1 MKTRHL
7 NVNTVLKPM
16 ALAMSTIAL
25 LSACASQQSMQS
37 TSASP
42 TNMPTGLGYEQS
54 VPEPSV
60 SFPLPAVDNIANN
73 GNEHKYNPAYN
84 PILVLLSGFN
94 QVWTQGDEQWAK
106 GGANS
111 KGPADFSQE
120 KILNKTAWQENIAYV
135 VKVTNH
141 RTYQQTLDAYL
152 DDRRDKNFSVIDGF
166 GPLANAYIKG
176 AQASSN
182 LPLHTISDV
191 TRASSDPAYFDANAT
206 LDYSEG
212 GDDDKAKGLSS
223 SELGKVVDL
232 VHLLRESSASTSPS
246 KYVFS
251 SPRPWRMNDKGQVIP
266 LDANKDGVADTETLG
281 DKTFELY
288 DTNVAIVPSL
298 KYQRRK
304 AQDGRRKDGA
314 FPSGHT
320 NAGYLA
326 SWAYAY
332 AFPERFA
339 EMVTRGSEL
348 GESRIVAGMHSPFD
362 VIGGR
367 IQSQVV
373 AAAALTN
380 SQNSELKQAAY
391 ENSADYFSKLSGSQS
406 LYKLAHQADNNDRW
420 ADHDHNKA
428 LYRFRMTYG
437 FTQDKSN
444 VGQAPIVPKGAEVI
458 LETRQPYL
466 TAEQRRA
473 VLYTTSIDSGY
484 PVLDES
490 NGWGRLDYV
499 TASDGYGAFLGDVTV
514 TMDASKGRFNAH
526 DWWRNDISGNGL
538 LTKQGSGWLTLTG
551 NNSYEGGTI
560 LKEGTLEAQS
570 SKAFG
575 SGNVLVEGGSLLV
588 NTGLTVNN
596 YTQQDGVLTLSLSQT
611 KQEQLKVNSKAVI
624 TGGDIVVKP
633 QHSKPVAGDRIRLIS
648 ADQFEGT
655 FDKVITEGFKA
666 SVLYDDTG
674 LTLLVKE

>member
-1 MKTRHL
+1 MKTRL
-7 NVNTVLKPM
+7 LKVQTTTLKP
-16 ALAMSTIAL
+16 LVITIGAIIF
-25 LSACASQQSMQS
+25 LSACANQLS
-37 TSASP
+37 TESINP
-42 TNMPTGLGYEQS
+42 PIGIGYELT
-54 VPEPSV
+54 VPAPIV
-60 SFPLPAVDNIANN
+60 SYPLPAVDNIENN
-73 GNEHKYNPAYN
+73 SNEHKYDPNYN
-84 PILVLLSGFN
+84 PILTLLSGFN
-94 QVWTQGDEQWAK
+94 QVWTLGDEQWAN
-106 GGANS
+106 GSANS
-111 KGPADFSQE
+111 KGPADFSNV
-120 KILNKTAWQENIAYV
+120 KILDPIAWQENIAYV
-135 VKVTNH
+135 VKVTNS

-166 GPLANAYIKG
+166 GPLTNAYIKG
-176 AQASSN
+176 AQAHSN
-182 LPLHTISDV
+182 VPLHTVNDV

-232 VHLLRESSASTSPS
+232 VHLLRESSASTSPA

-251 SPRPWRMNDKGQVIP
+251 SPRPWRMNDKGQVVP
-266 LDANKDGVADTETLG
+266 LDNNNDAIADTEILG

-304 AQDGRRKDGA
+304 AEDGRRKDGA

-339 EMVTRGSEL
+339 EMITRGSEL

-373 AAAALTN
+373 AAAALAN
-380 SQNSELKQAAY
+380 SQNAELKKAAY
-391 ENSADYFSKLSGSQS
+391 ENSAEYFSKLSGSQS
-406 LYKLAHQADNNDRW
+406 LYALAHQADNNDRW

-437 FTQDKSN
+437 FTQDKSKA
-444 VGQAPIVPKGAEVI
+444 GQAPIVPKGAEVL

-490 NGWGRLDYV
+490 NGWGRLDYI
-499 TASDGYGAFLGDVTV
+499 TAADGYGAFLGDVTV
-514 TMDASKGRFNAH
+514 TMDADKGRFNAH
-526 DWWRNDISGNGL
+526 DWWRNDISGKGL
-538 LTKQGSGWLTLTG
+538 LTKQGTGWLTLTG
-551 NNSYEGGTI
+551 NNSYSGGTH
-560 LKEGTLEAQS
+560 LKAGILEAQS
-570 SKAFG
+570 RTALG
-575 SGNVLVEGGSLLV
+575 SGNVFIENGVLLINSGLNVNNLQQQGGMLTIHLDQANV
-588 NTGLTVNN
+588 PALTVKN
-596 YTQQDGVLTLSLSQT
+596 TAMIQEGTL
-611 KQEQLKVNSKAVI
+611 
-624 TGGDIVVKP
+624 VVDALAKP
-633 QHSKPVAGDRIRLIS
+633 QVGDRIPLIK
-648 ADQFEGT
+648 AKYWRGKFEQVLT
-655 FDKVITEGFKA
+655 KGFKA
-666 SVLYDDTG
+666 KVEYNNDGVD
-674 LTLLVKE
+674 LLVTE

>member
-7 NVNTVLKPM
+7 NINTTLKPM
-16 ALAMSTIAL
+16 ALAISVITL
-25 LSACASQQSMQS
+25 LSACASQQHNSSNS
-37 TSASP
+37 T
-42 TNMPTGLGYEQS
+42 PTGLGYEQT
-54 VPEPSV
+54 VPVPNV
-60 SFPLPAVDNIANN
+60 SFPLPAVDNIENN
-73 GNEHKYNPAYN
+73 GSKNKYDPAYN
-84 PILVLLSGFN
+84 PILQLLSGFN
-94 QVWTQGDEQWAK
+94 QVWTLGDEQWAS
-106 GGANS
+106 GNANS
-111 KGPADFSQE
+111 KGPADFSRA
-120 KILNKTAWQENIAYV
+120 KILDPIAWQENIAYV
-135 VKVTNH
+135 VKVTNN

-166 GPLANAYIKG
+166 GPLTNAYIEG
-176 AQASSN
+176 AEAHSN
-182 LPLHTISDV
+182 VPLHVASDV
-191 TRASSDPAYFDANAT
+191 SRDLSDPAYFDANAT
-206 LDYSEG
+206 IDYSEG
-212 GDDDKAKGLSS
+212 GDDESAKGLPSS
-223 SELGKVVDL
+223 KLGKVVDF

-246 KYVFS
+246 KYLFA
-251 SPRPWRMNDKGQVIP
+251 SPRPWRMNNKGQVIP
-266 LDANKDGVADTETLG
+266 LDANNDGVPDTETLG

-288 DTNVAIVPSL
+288 DTKVAIVPSL

-367 IQSQVV
+367 IQSQAV

-380 SQNSELKQAAY
+380 SQNTELKQAAY
-391 ENSADYFSKLSGSQS
+391 ANSASYFSTLSNNQS
-406 LYKLAHQADNNDRW
+406 LYELAHQADNNDRW
-420 ADHDHNKA
+420 ADHDRNKA

-437 FTQDKSN
+437 FSQDMSKA
-444 VGQAPIVPKGAEVI
+444 GQAPIVPKGAEAI

-466 TAEQRRA
+466 SAEQRRA

-514 TMDASKGRFNAH
+514 NMDAAKGRFNAH
-526 DWWRNDISGNGL
+526 DWWRNDISGKGL
-538 LTKQGSGWLTLTG
+538 LTKQGTGWLTLTG
-551 NNSYEGGTI
+551 NNTYEGGTV
-560 LKEGTLEAQS
+560 LQEGTLEAQS
-570 SKAFG
+570 RNAFG
-575 SGNVLVEGGSLLV
+575 SGNLLVEGGTLV
-588 NTGLTVNN
+588 LSVEQPLSIQGTVV
-596 YTQQDGVLTLSLSQT
+596 T
-611 KQEQLKVNSKAVI
+611 
-624 TGGDIVVKP
+624 TGGDLVVKRQNKSP
-633 QHSKPVAGDRIRLIS
+633 SVGDRIKLIS
-648 ADQFEGT
+648 ADQFKGT
-655 FDKVITEGFKA
+655 FNNVITEGFKA

>member
-7 NVNTVLKPM
+7 NINTTLKPM
-16 ALAMSTIAL
+16 ALAISVITL
-25 LSACASQQSMQS
+25 LSACASQQHNSSNS
-37 TSASP
+37 T
-42 TNMPTGLGYEQS
+42 PTGLGYEQT
-54 VPEPSV
+54 VPVPNV
-60 SFPLPAVDNIANN
+60 SFPLPAVDNIENN
-73 GNEHKYNPAYN
+73 GSKNKYDPAYN
-84 PILVLLSGFN
+84 PILQLLSGFN
-94 QVWTQGDEQWAK
+94 QVWTLGDEQWAS
-106 GGANS
+106 GNANS
-111 KGPADFSQE
+111 KGPADFSRA
-120 KILNKTAWQENIAYV
+120 KILDPIAWQENIAYV
-135 VKVTNH
+135 VKVTNN

-166 GPLANAYIKG
+166 GPLTNAYIEG
-176 AQASSN
+176 AEAHSN
-182 LPLHTISDV
+182 VPLHVASDV
-191 TRASSDPAYFDANAT
+191 SRDLSDPAYFDANAT
-206 LDYSEG
+206 IDYSEG
-212 GDDDKAKGLSS
+212 GDDESAKGLPSS
-223 SELGKVVDL
+223 KLGKVVDF

-246 KYVFS
+246 KYLFA
-251 SPRPWRMNDKGQVIP
+251 SPRPWRMNNKGQVIP
-266 LDANKDGVADTETLG
+266 LDANNDGVPDTETLG

-288 DTNVAIVPSL
+288 DTKVAIVPSL

-367 IQSQVV
+367 IQSQAV

-380 SQNSELKQAAY
+380 SQNTELKQAAY
-391 ENSADYFSKLSGSQS
+391 ANSASYFSTLSNNQS
-406 LYKLAHQADNNDRW
+406 LYELAHQADNNDRW
-420 ADHDHNKA
+420 ADHDRNKA

-437 FTQDKSN
+437 FSQDMSKA
-444 VGQAPIVPKGAEVI
+444 GQAPIVPKGAEAI

-466 TAEQRRA
+466 SAEQRRA

-514 TMDASKGRFNAH
+514 NMDAAKGRFNAH
-526 DWWRNDISGNGL
+526 DWWRNDISGKGL
-538 LTKQGSGWLTLTG
+538 LTKQGTGWLTLTG
-551 NNSYEGGTI
+551 NNTYEGGTV

-570 SKAFG
+570 RNAFG
-575 SGNVLVEGGSLLV
+575 SGNLLVEGGTLALSVEQPLAIQ
-588 NTGLTVNN
+588 GTVI
-596 YTQQDGVLTLSLSQT
+596 
-611 KQEQLKVNSKAVI
+611 I
-624 TGGDIVVKP
+624 TGGNIVVKLQNKTP
-633 QHSKPVAGDRIRLIS
+633 SVGDRIKLIS
-648 ADQFEGT
+648 ADQFKGT
-655 FDKVITEGFKA
+655 FNNVITEGFKA